1 MAVAARSDPAT
12 HDARVRELL
21 ERALPSLDGSRLKF
35 RVFEVTYA
43 PNGSDEPH
51 RHPCPVIGYVLD
63 GALRAG
69 IGGGPERIL
78 HVGDTFFEPANEIH
92 GVSANSSE
100 KEPVRFLAIFLCDN
114 TRPLSVAEPR

>member
-1 MAVAARSDPAT
+1 MLRPSLYFALVAALGGCHRAPMAVAARSDPAT

-63 GALRAG
+63 GAVRAG

-78 HVGDTFFEPANEIH
+78 HWGETFFEPAN
-92 GVSANSSE
+92 GSQPGYANSS
-100 KEPVRFLAIFLCDN
+100 
-114 TRPLSVAEPR
+114 